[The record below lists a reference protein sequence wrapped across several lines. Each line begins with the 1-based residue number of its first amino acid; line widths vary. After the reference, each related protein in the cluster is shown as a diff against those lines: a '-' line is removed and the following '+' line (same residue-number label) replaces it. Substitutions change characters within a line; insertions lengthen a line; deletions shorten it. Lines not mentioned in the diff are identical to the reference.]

1 MAKITFHVVVN
12 EEDDG
17 SYWAEVE
24 ELPGCFASGFSLDEL
39 KEAAVEAMQLWLPKG
54 IELENAKWTVVNE
67 KQSERGKSQ
76 LGRRQ
81 MLVTA

>member
-1 MAKITFHVVVN
+1 MAKVAFHVLLH

-54 IELENAKWTVVNE
+54 IKLDTPRWAVVNGPNAKDGAT
-67 KQSERGKSQ
+67 KGTP
-76 LGRRQ
+76 RQ
-81 MLVTA
+81 MLVSA